1 MPYLAALPSGP
12 VVRTPCFHCRGAGS
26 TPTGAQDPVAC
37 MPRGEAK
44 KRVKMCE
51 ALRAVCGPQEVLGR
65 PCDDCFPS
73 VRLSSAPGVSAC
85 HVTHSHADSTSLPPP
100 SLRETH
106 FPNLDMCVC
115 VCVCVWR
122 HWGQRRGP
130 SFGPSVDLALPPP
143 KTASPTHPIPSSP
156 LWL

>member
-1 MPYLAALPSGP
+1 MPYLADLPSGP

-26 TPTGAQDPVAC
+26 TPMGAQDPVAC

-85 HVTHSHADSTSLPPP
+85 HVAHSHADSTSLPPP

-106 FPNLDMCVC
+106 FPNLDVRVC
-115 VCVCVWR
+115 VCV
-122 HWGQRRGP
+122 
-130 SFGPSVDLALPPP
+130 
-143 KTASPTHPIPSSP
+143 
-156 LWL
+156 